1 MFDMPFISTKD
12 SNELS
17 YFRARHC
24 LERSQARAAQ
34 QLDRV
39 RGNGDINRPCAEAQ
53 VSNALRGEHYAA
65 RLAVIQVN
73 YGISFR
79 NLRRLQKS
87 PALSQL
93 SAALKPRVCG
103 FRVGLAI

>member
-1 MFDMPFISTKD
+1 MSG
-12 SNELS
+12 NEDNNKTS
-17 YFRARHC
+17 
-24 LERSQARAAQ
+24 
-34 QLDRV
+34 
-39 RGNGDINRPCAEAQ
+39 AEAQ
-53 VSNALRGEHYAA
+53 VSNELRGEHYDA

-103 FRVGLAI
+103 FRAGSAM